1 MPVMIERLIAL
12 LTGAKS
18 GERAKTLF
26 SFASVFLLL
35 TSYYLVKP
43 LRSSQFLKEFDANL
57 MPLFFLLIA
66 LLSFALTKTFTYFYE
81 RINVYRLIGYTFALM
96 MGAKILFLLTLPLGG
111 KWATIFFY
119 LWASVY
125 FLLCN
130 AVLWGCV
137 NSLYQSEAAERC
149 FGFVSIGATGGGIMG
164 ATLSEYLADS
174 PFRAWTL
181 LISAALMGFALVFMF
196 WAIRT
201 SDTQKTARPAGISA
215 QSAPPFWADL
225 QHLWQHRYVRGIAT
239 MVFSLAVLNTVMEFQ
254 WSKTIDL
261 QAAQKQYLQD
271 MQPLNLALNQRQNKP
286 AQSINPDGFAL
297 VRELKQVEKETHAE
311 KMTAFLTTH
320 QIELA
325 TPELI
330 SSYTRY
336 RDNLEAETRR
346 LISSINK
353 YQGIVGV
360 LLLIFAA
367 RPLYRWVGVRWV
379 LVSLPVLFA
388 LVTLGMFFPVELMTV
403 VWMQTGTYA
412 LNYSLYRT
420 SKELLYT
427 QADNETRFKLKP
439 LIEGP
444 IMRLGDVTAS
454 ILKLGLI
461 GVMVLLLGMAES
473 QLDRVYLV
481 FALVIIGF
489 WLYEA
494 WGVGSRYEVL
504 RRNPEEG
511 KTSK

>member
-1 MPVMIERLIAL
+1 MIERLFVL

-43 LRSSQFLKEFDANL
+43 LRSSQFLKDFDANL
-57 MPLFFLLIA
+57 MPFFFLLIA
-66 LLSFALTKTFTYFYE
+66 LLSFALTKTFAYFYE
-81 RINVYRLIGYTFALM
+81 RINVYRLIGYTFGLM
-96 MGAKILFLLTLPLGG
+96 MGAKVLFLLTLPLGG

-149 FGFVSIGATGGGIMG
+149 FGFVSIGATGGGIVG
-164 ATLSEYLADS
+164 AMLSEYLADS
-174 PFRAWTL
+174 SLRAWTL
-181 LISAALMGFALVFMF
+181 LISAVLMGFALVFMF

-201 SDTQKTARPAGISA
+201 SDTQKTTRPAGTEAPAS
-215 QSAPPFWADL
+215 PPFWADL

-239 MVFSLAVLNTVMEFQ
+239 MVFALAVLNTVMEFQ

-271 MQPLNLALNQRQNKP
+271 MQTLNLALNQQQNKP
-286 AQSINPDGFAL
+286 TQSLNPTGFAL
-297 VRELKQVEKETHAE
+297 VRELKHVDKEAYAAKIET
-311 KMTAFLTTH
+311 FLKTQ
-320 QIELA
+320 QIPLS
-325 TPELI
+325 TPDLI
-330 SSYTRY
+330 SAYTRY

-379 LVSLPVLFA
+379 LVSLPLLFA

-427 QADNETRFKLKP
+427 QTDNETRFKLKP

-454 ILKLGLI
+454 ILKLSLI

-473 QLDRVYLV
+473 QLDQVYLV

-494 WGVGSRYEVL
+494 WGVGSRYEAL
-504 RRNPEEG
+504 RHEES

>member
-1 MPVMIERLIAL
+1 LPVMIERLIAL

-43 LRSSQFLKEFDANL
+43 MRNSQFLKDFDANL
-57 MPLFFLLIA
+57 MPFFFLLIPVLS
-66 LLSFALTKTFTYFYE
+66 LLLTQIYSFLYDYIKT
-81 RINVYRLIGYTFALM
+81 YRLISYTYFFMIAC
-96 MGAKILFLLTLPLGG
+96 KLFFLFGLSMGG
-111 KWATIFFY
+111 KWATAFFY
-119 LWASVY
+119 LWAATY

-130 AVLWGCV
+130 AVLWGCI
-137 NSLYQSEAAERC
+137 NSLYYSESAERC
-149 FGFVSIGATGGGIMG
+149 FGFISIGATSGGIVG
-164 ATLSEYLADS
+164 AILSEYLAS
-174 PFRAWTL
+174 GPFRAWTL
-181 LISAALMGFALVFMF
+181 LVSALLMGLALLFMF
-196 WAIRT
+196 LAIKT
-201 SDTQKTARPAGISA
+201 SDVVKVNT
-215 QSAPPFWADL
+215 SAPTKADKKPIWSDFSY
-225 QHLWQHRYVRGIAT
+225 LWQHRYVRGIAA
-239 MVFSLAVLNTVMEFQ
+239 MVFALALLNTVMEFQ
-254 WSKTIDL
+254 WNKTIDL

-271 MQPLNLALNQRQNKP
+271 MKPLNLALNQQQNKP
-286 AQSINPDGFAL
+286 TQSLNPAGFAL
-297 VRELKQVEKETHAE
+297 VRELKHVDKEAYAAKIE
-311 KMTAFLTTH
+311 IFLKTQ
-320 QIELA
+320 QIPLS
-325 TPELI
+325 TPDLI
-330 SSYTRY
+330 SAYTRY

-379 LVSLPVLFA
+379 LVSLPLLFA

-427 QADNETRFKLKP
+427 QTDNETRFKLKP

-454 ILKLGLI
+454 ILKLSLI

-473 QLDRVYLV
+473 QLDQVYLV

-494 WGVGSRYEVL
+494 WGVGSRYEAL
-504 RRNPEEG
+504 RRKE
-511 KTSK
+511 SKASK

>member
-1 MPVMIERLIAL
+1 MPVMIERLFAL

-26 SFASVFLLL
+26 SFASLFLLL
-35 TSYYLVKP
+35 ASYYLIKP

-66 LLSFALTKTFTYFYE
+66 VLSFALTKTFTYFYD
-81 RINVYRLIGYTFALM
+81 RIHVYRLIGYTYGIM
-96 MGAKILFLLTLPLGG
+96 MGCKILFLLTLPHGN

-119 LWASVY
+119 LWASIY

-149 FGFVSIGATGGGIMG
+149 FGFVSIGATGGGIIG
-164 ATLSEYLADS
+164 AMLSEYLAGS
-174 PFRAWTL
+174 TLRGWTL
-181 LISAALMGFALVFMF
+181 LISAVLMGFALVFMF
-196 WAIRT
+196 LAIRA
-201 SDTQKTARPAGISA
+201 SDTKKPAQPPTTAPKA
-215 QSAPPFWADL
+215 PFWEDL
-225 QHLWQHRYVRGIAT
+225 HHLWKHRYVRGIAT
-239 MVFSLAVLNTVMEFQ
+239 MVFALAVLNTVMEFQ

-271 MQPLNLALNQRQNKP
+271 MKPLNQALNQHQNKP
-286 AQSINPDGFAL
+286 LTSLNPLGFAL
-297 VRELKQVEKETHAE
+297 VRELKKLEKEAYAGKIET
-311 KMTAFLTTH
+311 FLIAQ
-320 QIELA
+320 QIQLS
-325 TPELI
+325 TPAVI
-330 SSYTRY
+330 SAYLHY
-336 RDNLEAETRR
+336 RENLESETRR
-346 LISSINK
+346 LISAINK

-360 LLLIFAA
+360 LLLVLAA

-379 LVSLPVLFA
+379 LISLPVLFA
-388 LVTLGMFFPVELMTV
+388 LVSVGMFFPIDLMTI

-427 QADNETRFKLKP
+427 QANNETRFKLKP

-454 ILKLGLI
+454 LLKLGLM
-461 GVMVLLLGMAES
+461 GVMVLWLGLTEGR
-473 QLDRVYLV
+473 LDQVYLV
-481 FALVIIGF
+481 FALLIIVF
-489 WLYEA
+489 WLCEA
-494 WGVGSRYEVL
+494 WVVGSRYETL
-504 RRNPEEG
+504 RGNPEESSPT
-511 KTSK
+511 K